1 MSNNASVP
9 EPVELTDAEIDQVAA
24 GQGFGVE
31 TAFFSGSAP
40 LFVLNQVNLV
50 TQGDE
55 HENSSLLITPGHG
68 KLSAL

>member
-1 MSNNASVP
+1 MSNNTSVP
-9 EPVELTDAEIDQVAA
+9 EPVELTDAEIDKVTG

-31 TAFFSGSAP
+31 TAHFHGSAP

-55 HENSSLLITPGHG
+55 HESSPLLITPGHG
-68 KLSAL
+68 KLTAL

>member
-1 MSNNASVP
+1 MPDNTSVP
-9 EPVELTDAEIDQVAA
+9 EPVELTDAEMDKVAA

-31 TAFFSGSAP
+31 TAYFSGSAP

-55 HENSSLLITPGHG
+55 NAAVDVAPGHG
-68 KLSAL
+68 KNTRY